1 MGMKLKCCVTVAGSD
16 SGGGAGIQADL
27 KVFSAFGVYG
37 ASVVTAVT
45 AQNTLGVRAV
55 EEVSPEMVGAQLEAV
70 LEDLGADA
78 VKVGMVSSAGAIE
91 AIAATL
97 ERCPHGPVVLDP
109 LMVSKNGVRLL
120 REEACG
126 ALVGRLFPLARLV
139 TPNVP
144 EAECLTGMRIVSRED
159 MVRASEALLG
169 LGAQAV
175 LVKGGHFGGA
185 SSDDLLN
192 DGGRLHWLGG
202 ERLAARHTHGTGCTL
217 SSAIA
222 AQVALGVPL
231 PVSCASAKSYVRRA
245 MSAGLSLG
253 GGCGPLHHFVD
264 WYGGEKGGDD

>member
-1 MGMKLKCCVTVAGSD
+1 MKLKCCVTVAGSD

-37 ASVVTAVT
+37 ASVVTAVA

-55 EEVSPEMVGAQLEAV
+55 EEVSPGMVGAQLRAV

-91 AIAATL
+91 AIASAL
-97 ERCPHGPVVLDP
+97 ESLSHGPVVLDP

-120 REEACG
+120 REEAQS

-144 EAECLTGMRIVSRED
+144 EAECLAGMRIASRED
-159 MVRASEALLG
+159 MVCASEALLG

-175 LVKGGHFGGA
+175 LVKGGHLGGE

-192 DGGRLHWLGG
+192 DGGRLHWLSG
-202 ERLAARHTHGTGCTL
+202 ERLEARHTHGTGCTL

-222 AQVALGVPL
+222 AQLALGMPL
-231 PVSCASAKSYVRRA
+231 PVACASAKAYVRRA
-245 MSAGLSLG
+245 MSSGLSLG

-264 WYGGEKGGDD
+264 WYGGKNGGAD